1 MVKPPPETITALPPI
16 ITNRQ
21 CAQPQIPF
29 LSSSSG
35 RTPVGSGYP
44 PYFVPASI
52 PYAFHSVRNL
62 NIQNKIIKA
71 T

>member
-35 RTPVGSGYP
+35 HAPIGSGYP
-44 PYFVPASI
+44 PYFVSASI
-52 PYAFHSVRNL
+52 PHAFR
-62 NIQNKIIKA
+62 
-71 T
+71 